1 MSKYDE
7 DCEEDQRNFFDVFV
21 QALEGA
27 DRVIIETRNALGD
40 FDAHYMTAPK
50 LLTKIKELKAQ
61 IAGLLKIVGN
71 KHDAI
76 CRIEVTK
83 VAQLEWQPIETAPK
97 EVSDAILYENGNFL
111 IGYKEFDQW
120 FSIPFGAIFPTHW
133 MPLPNPPK
141 EQPDE

>member
-1 MSKYDE
+1 MSEYDE
-7 DCEEDQRNFFDVFV
+7 GCEEDQRNFFDVFV

-27 DRVIIETRNALGD
+27 DRVIVETRNALGD
-40 FDAHYMTAPK
+40 FDAKYMTAPK

-111 IGYKEFDQW
+111 IGYKEFD
-120 FSIPFGAIFPTHW
+120 
-133 MPLPNPPK
+133 
-141 EQPDE
+141 